1 MTPFVRAAT
10 LSNYGEVATQ
20 VGLDGNAMV
29 RRIGIDRRALDDP
42 DLQIS
47 ADSVVELLE
56 ASAQASGCE
65 TFGLRMAESRQLADF
80 GAVSLLITH
89 QATMRDALMTVV
101 QYRQLLNPSLV
112 VAVEEHGDVV
122 VVREE
127 LLVSGRHDTRQ
138 AYELAIGVIY
148 RLFRAVLGPRWRAQ
162 SVNFNHAPPSDLAIH
177 RRVFGPICEFGSDFN
192 GLTCS
197 RADMDAPNPTADP
210 ILARHAERYVQT
222 LPNAD
227 RQSLAQEA
235 QKAIYLLMPVGEA
248 SIGRVAASLGL
259 NERTLQRRLAAEG
272 ADFSDLLNRIR
283 RDLTVRY
290 VSNEGLPLAR
300 IAGLVGYVRQSSFN
314 RWFAAEFGMSP
325 SRWRAARSAAAPPS
339 PALNRGG
346 RQARP
351 VSPER
356 SSPQ

>member
-1 MTPFVRAAT
+1 MTPFVRGAT
-10 LSNYGEVATQ
+10 LSNYLEVATQ
-20 VGLDGNAMV
+20 VGLDGQAML
-29 RRIGIDRRALDDP
+29 RRVGIDRRALDDP
-42 DLQIS
+42 DLRIP

-56 ASAQASGCE
+56 ASALASGCE

-89 QATMRDALMTVV
+89 QATMRDALLTVV

-112 VAVEEHGDVV
+112 VALEEHGDVV

-127 LLVSGRHDTRQ
+127 LLVSGGRETRQ
-138 AYELAIGVIY
+138 AYDLAIGVLY

-162 SVNFNHAPPSDLAIH
+162 SANFNHSAPSDLAIH
-177 RRVFGPICEFGSDFN
+177 RRIFGPICEFGSDFN

-197 RADMDAPNPTADP
+197 SADMNAPNPTADP
-210 ILARHAERYVQT
+210 ILARYAERYVRT

-227 RQSLAQEA
+227 RQSLAAET

-259 NERTLQRRLAAEG
+259 NERTLQRRLAAED
-272 ADFSDLLNRIR
+272 ADFTDLLGKIR

-290 VSNEGLPLAR
+290 VANEALPLAR
-300 IAGLVGYVRQSSFN
+300 IAGLVGYTRQSSFN
-314 RWFAAEFGMSP
+314 RWFAEEFGMSP
-325 SRWRAARSAAAPPS
+325 TRWRAGRSPPPPGPAVGGPGAPAAD
-339 PALNRGG
+339 
-346 RQARP
+346 
-351 VSPER
+351 
-356 SSPQ
+356 